1 MPWVVSC
8 VAAGIRC
15 WSLPR
20 LEPWK
25 QVCVLS
31 CYPAGSGEQM
41 ATHPSSFTALPG
53 KAVGFVLSSLM
64 IGSTCLVFA
73 TVPPNEEEHGRRT
86 LL

>member
-1 MPWVVSC
+1 
-8 VAAGIRC
+8 
-15 WSLPR
+15 
-20 LEPWK
+20 
-25 QVCVLS
+25 
-31 CYPAGSGEQM
+31 M